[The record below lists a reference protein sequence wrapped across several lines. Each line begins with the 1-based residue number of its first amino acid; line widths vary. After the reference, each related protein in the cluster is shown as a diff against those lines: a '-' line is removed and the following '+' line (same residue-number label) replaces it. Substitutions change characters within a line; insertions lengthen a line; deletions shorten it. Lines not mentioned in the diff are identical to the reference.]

1 MELADCGLKGEAN
14 GSKRTASSERVPKA
28 AIEEEVT
35 EVDEEEEEEDEDAE
49 LEEATALLSWSTAL
63 AAAFNFWIAES
74 GDRLLPLGAEQ
85 LVDGHLSATPTHT
98 KPVLPELGP
107 LLGPYG
113 SQGSCLTVATD
124 AGDAEFEWPLLLLL
138 LLANLL
144 ARALSCC
151 A

>member
-14 GSKRTASSERVPKA
+14 GSKRTASSERVPRA
-28 AIEEEVT
+28 AIEEEGT
-35 EVDEEEEEEDEDAE
+35 EEDEEEEEDEDAE
-49 LEEATALLSWSTAL
+49 VEEATAHLSWSTAL

-74 GDRLLPLGAEQ
+74 GDRLLPLGAKQ
-85 LVDGHLSATPTHT
+85 LVDGHLSAMPTHT
-98 KPVLPELGP
+98 KPLLPELGP
-107 LLGPYG
+107 LPYG

-124 AGDAEFEWPLLLLL
+124 AGDAEFELPLLLLL

>member
-14 GSKRTASSERVPKA
+14 GSKRTVSSERVPRA

-35 EVDEEEEEEDEDAE
+35 EEEEEEEEEDEDAE
-49 LEEATALLSWSTAL
+49 VEDATALLSWSTAL

-74 GDRLLPLGAEQ
+74 GDKLLPLGAEQ
-85 LVDGHLSATPTHT
+85 LADGHLSATPTHT
-98 KPVLPELGP
+98 KPLLPELGP

-113 SQGSCLTVATD
+113 SHGSCLTVATD
-124 AGDAEFEWPLLLLL
+124 AGDAEFELPLLLLL
-138 LLANLL
+138 LASLL
-144 ARALSCC
+144 AKALSCC

>member
-14 GSKRTASSERVPKA
+14 GSKRTVSSERVPRA

-35 EVDEEEEEEDEDAE
+35 EEDEDEEEEDEDAE
-49 LEEATALLSWSTAL
+49 VEDATALLSWSTAL

-85 LVDGHLSATPTHT
+85 LADGHLSATPTHT
-98 KPVLPELGP
+98 KPLLPELGP

-124 AGDAEFEWPLLLLL
+124 AGDAELELPLLLLL
-138 LLANLL
+138 LASLL
-144 ARALSCC
+144 AKALSCC